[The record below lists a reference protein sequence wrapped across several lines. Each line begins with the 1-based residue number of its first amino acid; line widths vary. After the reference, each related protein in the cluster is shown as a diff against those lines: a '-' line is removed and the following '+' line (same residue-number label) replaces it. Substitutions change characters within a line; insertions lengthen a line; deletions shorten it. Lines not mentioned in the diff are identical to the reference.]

1 MFKFKSLLGLATG
14 LALLGG
20 LTLSVQS
27 SIRLTSPKEAT
38 GPYCGIK
45 IVNLDPGYGAG
56 RHEMRYVC
64 DDTP

>member
-1 MFKFKSLLGLATG
+1 MFKLKSLIGLAAG

-27 SIRLTSPKEAT
+27 SIGLSAPKQST

-45 IVNLDPGYGAG
+45 VVNLDPGYGAG
-56 RHEMRYVC
+56 RQEMRYVC